1 MAQWPYSAAPAG
13 TGVVFA
19 VAIVFNDDTVHAIAA
34 EPQGVGGSPAC
45 HDRSC
50 VMASMNFAPYWR
62 NLFSPTPLTSRNS

>member
-1 MAQWPYSAAPAG
+1 MAMFRG
-13 TGVVFA
+13 TRRYRCLFA
-19 VAIVFNDDTVHAIAA
+19 VVIVFDDDTVHTIPA
-34 EPQGVGGSPAC
+34 EPQGVRGSPAC